1 MADTH
6 SIRQDELDKKN
17 IVTEIQKHIDSVN
30 AVLILANGTVPQI
43 NVCTDYVLST
53 LSAIFPKSLADNI
66 AFLFTN
72 VASPLSLNFPMDA
85 IPEAL
90 KDAHMFFLDNPI
102 ALQKMYLKFE
112 GDSDKQKK
120 RAEMRRAVQAGE
132 EQALEMLVDLFD
144 WLDGLGS
151 QPTTEIVCLYDMS
164 QSIEA
169 MITNTLAQMDQAAA
183 KKVEIDKLMTAI
195 KNNSYVSYSP
205 YTYSGLD
212 LVLIEQRI

>member
-1 MADTH
+1 MADTR

-66 AFLFTN
+66 SFLFTN

-102 ALQKMYLKFE
+102 ALQKMYLSSK
-112 GDSDKQKK
+112 GDLDKQKV

-151 QPTTEIVCLYDMS
+151 QLTMEIVCLYHLS

-169 MITNTLAQMDQAAA
+169 MIANILAQMDQAAT
-183 KKVEIDKLMTAI
+183 KKAEIDELI
-195 KNNSYVSYSP
+195 HGLKNNSKASLLTSLPLGVQSN
-205 YTYSGLD
+205 TRLT
-212 LVLIEQRI
+212 